1 MSSSFRTFAVKF
13 FAVFAL
19 VMLVG
24 AAVPVHAQSTVYGAI
39 GGAVSDPQQKVIAGA
54 SITVR
59 NVATNASSEP
69 MKSDSNGRYLV
80 TNLSPG
86 VYEIT
91 VSSANFAEY
100 KQQNV
105 IVEVGRTTAVDVKMV
120 LAGQQQT
127 ISVIAEAPVINTE
140 ANDFS
145 TNVNKVAIDNL
156 PLNIRRWSVFAL
168 GTPGAVA
175 DGTFGDVSFRGITGL
190 MNNNTVD
197 GGDNNQ
203 AYFAEEKGRTR
214 IAYSTSANAIQE
226 FQVNTS
232 NYSAEY
238 GRAAGAVVNAVTK
251 SGTNAIHGTGFY
263 YNRDNS
269 WGAFNPFATAATQTG
284 PGVFTVLP
292 IKPRDERQ
300 QFGGDLGG
308 YLMKDKL
315 FWYFNFDDHMRA
327 FPGVAIPT
335 NPTFFFTGITVAAP
349 ASIPVSPGNP
359 TGNGCF
365 DTNGVPI
372 LQKRNSNAN
381 EGQQLFCRGLSQAQ
395 ANAAL
400 GFLQSLTG
408 TTNRT
413 GDQTIYF
420 PKIDWKPT
428 QNNTVT
434 LSYNRLRW
442 RSPFGIQT
450 ASVVS
455 RGIDSWGDDF
465 VKGESALARWTMTHG
480 SNITNE
486 ARFQFSRDFEFEFT
500 DPAAPGEPVS
510 PLTNLSPA
518 IGITGTTAFTFGAP
532 NFLQRAAL
540 PDEHR
545 YQFADTFGWNHG
557 RHYIKF
563 GFDINRVNDR
573 ISNLFQSLG
582 EYAYQDRV
590 DFITDYAAKVNS
602 LGGGTLC
609 STQFTSVVGNT
620 PIPCYNTF
628 NQGFGPLGFTF
639 NTWDL
644 GFFFQDDFH
653 LNRRLTLNLG
663 LRWEKELFPAP
674 VIPNPLVA
682 QTSKFPSDNK
692 DFGPRVGFAW
702 DVFGNSKTVV
712 RGGAGIYYGRIINGN
727 IFNAIVNTGLSTG
740 QVSATFFPTTV
751 SGTATPGVPL
761 YPNILPSFSAAGS
774 KNVVF
779 FAPNARL
786 PQVDQFDL
794 TIEHEISANTVI
806 SISYIGSIGRFLPLA
821 QDLNF
826 NTPVNATFTIA
837 GTPPPVFVNGPALPV
852 AGATYTIPV
861 YIGARPDLNFNQK
874 TQIST
879 VVRSYY
885 HAAAVQFNRRMTHGM
900 QLQASYTFA
909 KAMDDDQIS
918 SATLSGNTPQS
929 PANILGD
936 YSPSNFDIRHKF
948 GATMIWIPERFA
960 KSENKGQKW
969 LLSGWT
975 FAPIMSYSTGGPFS
989 ASVSGNLSS
998 TAGSFASGATTTGV
1012 IGISGSSRAPI
1023 FGRNSFRMPR
1033 YFDTDFRIARDFHF
1047 TERATLQLSVDF
1059 FNLFNNVNITSVGTT
1074 LFSSVSGTASN
1085 PVLNYASPASSTFT
1099 VNQNGNNGSFAPTP
1113 RQVQF
1118 GGRISF

>member
-1 MSSSFRTFAVKF
+1 MSSSFRSYAVKL

-19 VMLVG
+19 LLFVG
-24 AAVPVHAQSTVYGAI
+24 AGVHAQSTVYGAI
-39 GGAVSDPQQKVIAGA
+39 NGSVGDPQDKAIAGA

-59 NVATNASSEP
+59 NVATNATSEP
-69 MKSDSNGRYLV
+69 TKTDSNGRYLV
-80 TNLSPG
+80 TNLYPG

-91 VSSANFAEY
+91 ISSANFAEY
-100 KQQNV
+100 KQQNI
-105 IVEVGRTTAVDVKMV
+105 IVEVGRTTTLDIKMV

-127 ISVIAEAPVINTE
+127 IAVSAEAPVINTE

-145 TNVNKVAIDNL
+145 TNVNKLAIDNL

-175 DGTFGDVSFRGITGL
+175 DGTFGDVSFRGISGFL
-190 MNNNTVD
+190 NNNTVD
-197 GGDNNQ
+197 GGDNND

-251 SGTNAIHGTGFY
+251 SGTNTIHGTGFY

-269 WGAFNPFATAATQTG
+269 WGAFNPFATAATQTS
-284 PGVFTVLP
+284 PGVFQVLP
-292 IKPRDERQ
+292 IKPTDERQ
-300 QFGGDLGG
+300 QFGGDIGG
-308 YLMKDKL
+308 YILKDKL
-315 FWYFNFDDHMRA
+315 FWYFNFDDHIRN

-349 ASIPVSPGNP
+349 ASCV
-359 TGNGCF
+359 NGS
-365 DTNGVPI
+365 GVPTF
-372 LQKRNSNAN
+372 QARGSSAN
-381 EGQQLFCRGLSQAQ
+381 EGQQLFCRGISQAQ

-400 GFLQSLTG
+400 AFLDSLTG

-413 GDQTIYF
+413 GGQTIYF
-420 PKIDWKPT
+420 PKVDWKPT

-455 RGIDSWGDDF
+455 RGTDSWGDDF
-465 VKGESALARWTMTHG
+465 VKGESGQARWTSSIGTSM
-480 SNITNE
+480 TNE

-500 DPAAPGEPVS
+500 DPAAAGEPVS
-510 PLTNLSPA
+510 SLTGLSPQ
-518 IGITGTTAFTFGAP
+518 IDINGSTSFTFGAP

-545 YQFADTFGWNHG
+545 YQFADTFGWNRG
-557 RHYIKF
+557 RHYMKF
-563 GFDINRVNDR
+563 GFDINKVNDR

-582 EYAYQDRV
+582 EYSYLDRV
-590 DFITDYAAKVNS
+590 DFISDYAAKIN
-602 LGGGTLC
+602 GIAGGTTC
-609 STQFTSVVGNT
+609 STQLLTPNS
-620 PIPCYNTF
+620 PIPCYNSF
-628 NQGFGPLGFTF
+628 SQGFGPLGINFD
-639 NTWDL
+639 TWDL

-653 LNRRLTLNLG
+653 VTRRLTLNLG

-674 VIPNPLVA
+674 ILPNPLA
-682 QTSKFPSDNK
+682 PQTSLLPADNK

-727 IFNAIVNTGLSTG
+727 IFNSLVNTGLNAG
-740 QVSATFFPTTV
+740 QVSATFFPTLQ
-751 SGTATPGVPL
+751 SGAINPGVPL
-761 YPNILPSFSAAGS
+761 YPQIVPSFSPAVA
-774 KNVVF
+774 KPNIVF

-794 TIEHEISANTVI
+794 TIEHELSPN
-806 SISYIGSIGRFLPLA
+806 SIVSVAYIGSIGRFLPLA
-821 QDLNF
+821 QDTNF
-826 NTPVNATFTIA
+826 NAPQLATFTIA
-837 GTPPPVFVNGPALPV
+837 GSAPLVFRTGPALPV
-852 AGATYTIPV
+852 AGTTFTIPV
-861 YIGARPDLNFNQK
+861 YVGARPDANFNQK

-879 VVRSYY
+879 VVHSYY
-885 HAAAVQFNRRMTHGM
+885 NGLVLQYTRRMTHG
-900 QLQASYTFA
+900 LQVQAGYTLA
-909 KAMDDDQIS
+909 KALDDDQIS

-929 PANILGD
+929 PANIKGD
-936 YSPSNFDIRHKF
+936 YSPSNFDIRQNF
-948 GATMIWIPERFA
+948 GATMIWQPEHFA

-975 FAPIMSYSTGGPFS
+975 IAPIVSLSSGGPFS
-989 ASVSGNLSS
+989 AAVSGNLSA
-998 TAGSFASGATTTGV
+998 TPGSFASGATTTGV
-1012 IGISGSSRAPI
+1012 VGIAGSSRAPI
-1023 FGRNSFRMPR
+1023 FGRNSFRFPR
-1033 YFDTDFRIARDFHF
+1033 YFDADFRISKDFHI
-1047 TERATLQLSVDF
+1047 TERASLQISVDF

-1074 LFSSVSGTASN
+1074 LFTSVTGTASN
-1085 PVLNYASPASSTFT
+1085 PILNYSNPLTSTFS
-1099 VNQNGNNGSFAPTP
+1099 VNSNGNNGSFAPTP